1 MMSNEFFSSKLP
13 VGSSQRIKSTS
24 LAIPRAIATLC
35 CCPPDSCR
43 ISLLHYSL
51 ESPSCSRIDKQYSFL
66 SFLLI
71 PAISKADITFSKAFI

>member
-1 MMSNEFFSSKLP
+1 MMSNEFFSSRLP

-24 LAIPRAIATLC
+24 LAIARAIATLY
-35 CCPPDSCR
+35 CPPDSCR
-43 ISLLHYSL
+43 ISLLHSSL
-51 ESPSCSRIDKQYSFL
+51 ESPSCSSIDKHYSFL